1 MIAND
6 PTNEGRYLLLL
17 QKKGLIKLKD
27 VVDILPTI
35 TDIVSI
41 TKKLQIV
48 ELEDANVTI
57 AIINSNFSVQIGLIV
72 NRDGI
77 FVEDKDSPYVNLIVS
92 REGNKNA
99 EKVKKFVLAFQSPE
113 VAKTVE
119 YEFKGGAIMDGI
131 LNK

>member
-6 PTNEGRYLLLL
+6 PANEGRYLLLL

-27 VVDILPTI
+27 GVDILPTI
-35 TDIVSI
+35 TDIVSN

-48 ELEDANVTI
+48 KLEDANVTI
-57 AIINSNFSVQIGLIV
+57 AIINSNFSVQIGLIA

-92 REGNKNA
+92 REDNKNA
-99 EKVKKFVLAFQSPE
+99 EKVKKFVLTFQSPE
-113 VAKTVE
+113 VAKTAE
-119 YEFKGGAIMDGI
+119 DEFKGGAIRG
-131 LNK
+131 